1 MARGCRRGF
10 RGDYM
15 GLFNKRNIKS
25 NDKDKNTKIKM
36 VDIAQLRFDR
46 EFKAVFQQE
55 TDKVTEIAN
64 DIKQNGFDK
73 TRPIVVTE
81 AFIIV
86 DGHSRFMAAKK
97 AGLSKVPVIV
107 KQFESRDATI
117 EYEYKMQLNSRRLT
131 DGEYFD
137 AFIKLDEFRKS
148 DPNASGKSD
157 EAIAR
162 QLNKSARQV
171 SKMRELAKKS
181 DADLLEKIRKNEISL
196 NKAYESLKSKEKA
209 AAANSSSEAKTE
221 SQTGKGINSDSFKLG
236 VLFVLSELE
245 KGKKKNQIAKDKRIA
260 KLALGELSLNEEEIS
275 RISQRFGIV

>member
-1 MARGCRRGF
+1 
-10 RGDYM
+10 M